1 MRFTICHELDAPLDA
16 VELAL
21 LSPEL
26 GPRLG
31 RKVASL
37 ESVVTVEHAIEGGE
51 MRRVLRFQASAPLPI
66 FRGRELS
73 REAMAWEETSTY
85 RLTEHASTWSVAP
98 LGFRGGG
105 RRGEGGGAGEEPW
118 RRYFRS
124 EGTYRLEPLPGGRTR
139 RCVEG
144 SLEVRVPVLGPLV
157 ERMAMTEVRRTY
169 DAEAD
174 TLRELSVL

>member
-1 MRFTICHELDAPLDA
+1 MRFTISHELDAPLDA

-31 RKVASL
+31 QKVPSL
-37 ESVVTVEHAIEGGE
+37 ESVVTVEHAIEGGAL
-51 MRRVLRFQASAPLPI
+51 RRVLRFQASAPLPI
-66 FRGRELS
+66 FRGLDVA
-73 REAMAWEETSTY
+73 REAMVWEETTTY
-85 RLTEHASTWSVAP
+85 HLGEHASRWSVEP
-98 LGFRGGG
+98 LGFRSVAD
-105 RRGEGGGAGEEPW
+105 R

-157 ERMAMTEVRRTY
+157 ERMAMAEVRRTY